1 MGDLGGGGSREPAA
15 DEQAAPAPAPAG
27 GGGADH
33 LVVMVHG
40 IVGSTADW
48 KFGAEQFE
56 KLLSDKVVVHCSNR
70 NMHKLTLDGIDV
82 MGERLAQEVI
92 EEINRRPHIK
102 KISFVAHSVGG
113 LVARYA
119 IGRLYRP
126 PTQTAQSECDPQ
138 SLLDNNRGTVH
149 GLEAVNFITVASPHL
164 GSRGK
169 KQVPFLF
176 GVTAIE
182 NFACCI
188 IHLIFGRTGK
198 HLFLADNDDGKPPL
212 LQRMVDDWGDL
223 QFISALQAFRRRV
236 AYSNV
241 GYDHIV
247 GWRTSSIRRDS
258 ELPKWVDSTNM
269 IYPHIV
275 YEELSKAENFNQVA
289 VVPDVDNCTLE
300 ERLIRGLKRVSWE
313 KVDVSF
319 HSSKVRYA
327 AHSVIQVKDPVTHYE
342 GADVIQHM
350 IDHLII

>member
-1 MGDLGGGGSREPAA
+1 MGDLGGGDRREAAAEEDPA
-15 DEQAAPAPAPAG
+15 AAPAPAGAG
-27 GGGADH
+27 PDH

-48 KFGAEQFE
+48 KFGAEQFD
-56 KLLSDKVVVHCSNR
+56 KLLSDKVIVHCSNR
-70 NMHKLTLDGIDV
+70 NMRKLTLDGIDV

-92 EEINRRPHIK
+92 EEINRRPYIK

-126 PTQTAQSECDPQ
+126 PKQTSENAPQ
-138 SLLDNNRGTVH
+138 SLSDNNRGTIH

-164 GSRGK
+164 GSRGN

-198 HLFLADNDDGKPPL
+198 HLFLTDYDDGKPPL
-212 LQRMVDDWGDL
+212 LQRMVDNWGDL
-223 QFISALQAFRRRV
+223 QFMSALQAFRRRV
-236 AYSNV
+236 AYSNAC
-241 GYDHIV
+241 YDHIV
-247 GWRTSSIRRDS
+247 GWRTSSIRQDS
-258 ELPKWVDSTNM
+258 ELPKWVDSTNK

-275 YEELSKAENFNQVA
+275 YEELSKAEAPNQCV
-289 VVPDVDNCTLE
+289 DTDNCTLE
-300 ERLIRGLKRVSWE
+300 ERLLRGLKRVSWE

-319 HSSKVRYA
+319 HNSKVRSA
-327 AHSVIQVKDPVTHYE
+327 AHSVIQT
-342 GADVIQHM
+342 
-350 IDHLII
+350 

>member
-82 MGERLAQEVI
+82 MGERLAQEV
-92 EEINRRPHIK
+92 
-102 KISFVAHSVGG
+102 
-113 LVARYA
+113 
-119 IGRLYRP
+119 
-126 PTQTAQSECDPQ
+126 
-138 SLLDNNRGTVH
+138 
-149 GLEAVNFITVASPHL
+149 
-164 GSRGK
+164 
-169 KQVPFLF
+169 PFLF

-198 HLFLADNDDGKPPL
+198 HLFFADNDDGKPPL

-275 YEELSKAENFNQVA
+275 YEELSKAENFNQVV

>member
-1 MGDLGGGGSREPAA
+1 MGDLGGGDRRE
-15 DEQAAPAPAPAG
+15 AAPAPSG
-27 GGGADH
+27 GGPDH

-48 KFGAEQFE
+48 KFGAEQFD
-56 KLLSDKVVVHCSNR
+56 KLLSDKVIVHCSNR

-92 EEINRRPHIK
+92 EEINRRPYIK

-126 PTQTAQSECDPQ
+126 PKQTSENAQQNLTDE
-138 SLLDNNRGTVH
+138 NRGTIY

-164 GSRGK
+164 GSRGN

-182 NFACCI
+182 IFACCI

-198 HLFLADNDDGKPPL
+198 HLFLTDNDDGQPPL
-212 LQRMVDDWGDL
+212 LQRMVDNWGDL
-223 QFISALQAFRRRV
+223 QFMSALRAFRRRV

-241 GYDHIV
+241 RHDHIV
-247 GWRTSSIRRDS
+247 GWRTSSIRQDS
-258 ELPKWVDSTNM
+258 ELPKWVDSTNK

-275 YEELSKAENFNQVA
+275 YEELCKAEAPNKCE
-289 VVPDVDNCTLE
+289 DTDHCTLE
-300 ERLIRGLKRVSWE
+300 ERLLRGLKCVSWE

-319 HSSKVRYA
+319 HNSKVRSA
-327 AHSVIQVKDPVTHYE
+327 AHSVIQVKDPVMHCE

-350 IDHLII
+350 IDHFTL

>member
-1 MGDLGGGGSREPAA
+1 MGDLGGGDRREAA
-15 DEQAAPAPAPAG
+15 AAAEEDPSPAPAG
-27 GGGADH
+27 SGPDH

-48 KFGAEQFE
+48 KFGAEQFD
-56 KLLSDKVVVHCSNR
+56 KLLSDKVIVHCSNR
-70 NMHKLTLDGIDV
+70 NMHRLTLDGIDV

-92 EEINRRPHIK
+92 EEINRRPCIK

-126 PTQTAQSECDPQ
+126 HKQTSENAQQNLTD
-138 SLLDNNRGTVH
+138 DNRGTIY

-164 GSRGK
+164 GSRGN

-182 NFACCI
+182 NFASCI

-198 HLFLADNDDGKPPL
+198 HLFLTDNDDGKPPL
-212 LQRMVDDWGDL
+212 LERMVDNWGDL
-223 QFISALQAFRRRV
+223 QFMSALQAFRRRV

-241 GYDHIV
+241 RHDHIV
-247 GWRTSSIRRDS
+247 GWRTSSIRQDS
-258 ELPKWVDSTNM
+258 ELPKWVDSTNK

-275 YEELSKAENFNQVA
+275 YEELCKAEASNKCI
-289 VVPDVDNCTLE
+289 DTDHCTLE
-300 ERLIRGLKRVSWE
+300 ERLLGGLKRVSWE

-319 HSSKVRYA
+319 HNSKVRSA
-327 AHSVIQVKDPVTHYE
+327 AHSVIQVKDPVMHCE

-350 IDHLII
+350 IDHFTL